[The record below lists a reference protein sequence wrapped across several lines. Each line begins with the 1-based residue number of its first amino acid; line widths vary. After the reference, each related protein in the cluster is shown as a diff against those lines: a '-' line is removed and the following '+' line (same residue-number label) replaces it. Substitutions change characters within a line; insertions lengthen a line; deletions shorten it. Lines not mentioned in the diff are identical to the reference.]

1 MKNVIINRNETID
14 NAVYFASTRKGYTAF
29 TADGTEICNFNIKGN
44 HSMVDVR
51 NAAGVEVRYENDPAF
66 GWGVPADAKWEL
78 AFENWQ
84 GKYFKL
90 A

>member
-1 MKNVIINRNETID
+1 MKNVIINSDEKIE
-14 NAVYFASTRKGYTAF
+14 NAVYFAITRNGYTAF
-29 TADGTEICNFNIKGN
+29 TADGIEVCSFNIKGN
-44 HSMVDVR
+44 HSMADVR

-78 AFENWQ
+78 AFTNWRGQ
-84 GKYFKL
+84 YFKL